1 MMKSKVLVT
10 GATGLIGSALCELL
24 VSKGYDVHVLVR
36 FNDEKQQS
44 PYKAFKLDYDNN
56 SIEDGALDGVEYVV
70 HLAGA
75 PIAMRWTKSYK
86 KLVVDSRVIS
96 ADIIKAEIEK
106 QNITLKA
113 FISASAIGY
122 YGAITSDKIFVETDS
137 PAEDFLGKVCQAWEN
152 KALDFKNVAD
162 RVVMLRTSG
171 VLSDKGGLLAESKT
185 PIEKNSGAPL
195 GSGKQYVPWIHIDDM
210 SAMYLQAIE
219 DDTMIGA
226 YNAAAPEHITNKD
239 LTKAVAKQL
248 KKKLWFP
255 NVPAFGLKI
264 MFGEMANLI
273 LKGSRVSSEKI
284 LKQGFQFKFPKL
296 EDALKNLL
304 K

>member
-1 MMKSKVLVT
+1 MTKSKILVT
-10 GATGLIGSALCELL
+10 GSTGLIGSALCELL
-24 VSKGYDVHVLVR
+24 TSKGYDVHVLVR
-36 FNDEKQQS
+36 FDDEKQQS

-56 SIEDGALDGVEYVV
+56 SIEDGALDGVDYVV

-86 KLVVDSRVIS
+86 KLVIDSRVIS
-96 ADIIKAEIEK
+96 ADIIHAEIEK
-106 QNITLKA
+106 QNIRLKA
-113 FISASAIGY
+113 FVSASAVGY
-122 YGAITSDKIFVETDS
+122 YGAIISEKIFVETDS
-137 PAEDFLGKVCQAWEN
+137 PADDFLGKVCQAWEQ
-152 KALDFKNVAD
+152 KAQDFKNVAD

-171 VLSDKGGLLAESKT
+171 VLSDKGGLLSELKE
-185 PIEKNSGAPL
+185 PISKNSGAPL
-195 GSGKQYVPWIHIDDM
+195 GCGKQYVPWIHIDDM
-210 SAMYLQAIE
+210 CAMYLQAIE
-219 DDTMIGA
+219 DDTMSGA
-226 YNAAAPEHITNKD
+226 YNAATPEHITNKD

-248 KKKLWFP
+248 QKKLWFP

-296 EDALKNLL
+296 EDALKDLL